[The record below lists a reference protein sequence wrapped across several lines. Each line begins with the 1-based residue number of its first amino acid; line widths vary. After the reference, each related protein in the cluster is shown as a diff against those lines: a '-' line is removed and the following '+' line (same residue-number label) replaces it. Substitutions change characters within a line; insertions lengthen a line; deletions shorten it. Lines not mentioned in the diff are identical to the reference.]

1 VKERFGESIRAKLA
15 AGIATSVLVLFVGG
29 ASYYAVV
36 RATRAAE
43 SVAHTDAVLL
53 ERERLLSVL
62 KDAETGARGYIL
74 TGEEEFLD
82 PYYEA
87 VEQVP
92 RSLDR
97 LRQLTSDNPRQQP
110 RIDTLESVARQSV
123 ELNEQIVRIRR
134 RQGFEEAKRLIESG
148 QSRIVMDHARSL
160 LGEIESEERAV
171 LARRTQTQEEARTVA
186 FLVIALG
193 SLFAFILSLVV
204 NRAIQRD
211 VSDRE
216 HQAALIERQAI
227 QLKEQAGRLSKQL
240 RDSRELADQLTMTNQ
255 HLHAASVATGE
266 ARARAEEALQLVTT
280 AEREQARLAKQNA
293 ALLESTEQGIYGM
306 DMDGICT
313 FINPAGAR
321 MLGYSPAEL
330 IGLQMHAAV
339 HYKRPDGTPYPLGEC
354 PLFTAMQQGRGIHV
368 ANEGLWRKDGTMLPV
383 EYTLA
388 PLMESGELRGS
399 VVAITDISE
408 RVRAEQALRES
419 EERKAAVLRSTMDS
433 IISMDANGCITDF
446 NPAAEEAFGRRREDV
461 IGRSLA
467 ETIIPYRFR
476 TAHREGLA
484 RHLRTG
490 EQRVIGKRL
499 ELPAMRS
506 DGGEFIAELS
516 ITRTE
521 IDGRP
526 FFTGVVRD
534 ISERKRAE
542 AEREQLIRAL
552 ARSNQE
558 LDQFAYVASH
568 DLKAPLRGI
577 ANLSQWIEEDLQG
590 GLQGEGKAQME
601 LLRGRVQRMEAL
613 IDGILQ
619 YSRAGRARAK
629 PETVDTG
636 ALVHDII
643 ELLSPPKEV
652 TILVQPEMPC
662 LQTERVPLQ
671 QVFMNLISNAVKH
684 AGKDDPTIHVAW
696 WDNGTKVEFAISDNG
711 QGIAPQY
718 HERIF
723 GIFQTLE
730 ARDKVEGAGI
740 GLSVVKKIVE
750 AKQGRVW
757 VESEPGK
764 GATFRFEWPKQETA
778 GE

>member
-1 VKERFGESIRAKLA
+1 MKRRFGESLRVKLA
-15 AGIATSVLVLFVGG
+15 AGVATSLLVLLVGA
-29 ASYYAVV
+29 ASYFTVV
-36 RATRAAE
+36 RASRAT
-43 SVAHTDAVLL
+43 SLVAHADEVLL
-53 ERERLLSVL
+53 ERERLLSTL
-62 KDAETGARGYIL
+62 KDAETGARGYVL
-74 TGEEEFLD
+74 TGEETFLD
-82 PYYEA
+82 PYYSA

-92 RSLDR
+92 RSLENLRR
-97 LRQLTSDNPRQQP
+97 LTADHPRQQP

-123 ELNEQIVRIRR
+123 ELNEQIVRFRR
-134 RQGFEEAKRLIESG
+134 RQGFDEAHRLIESG
-148 QSRIVMDHARSL
+148 QSKIVMDHARAL
-160 LGEIESEERAV
+160 LAEIESEERTV
-171 LARRTQTQEEARTVA
+171 LAQRTAAQQAARNLALLVIGAGSIIA
-186 FLVIALG
+186 FL
-193 SLFAFILSLVV
+193 LSLLV
-204 NRAIQRD
+204 NRAIRGD
-211 VSDRE
+211 VLERE
-216 HQAALIERQAI
+216 HQAELIERQAV
-227 QLKEQAGRLSKQL
+227 QLKEQATRLSRQL
-240 RDSRELADQLTMTNQ
+240 RESRDLADQLTMTNQ

-266 ARARAEEALQLVTT
+266 ARARAEDALRQVTT

-293 ALLESTEQGIYGM
+293 ALLESIEQGIYGM

-313 FINPAGAR
+313 FINPSGAK

-330 IGLQMHAAV
+330 IGKQIHAAV
-339 HYKRPDGTPYPLGEC
+339 HYKRPDGSPYPLAEC
-354 PLFTAMQQGRGIHV
+354 PLFAAMQQGRGIHV
-368 ANEGLWRKDGTMLPV
+368 ANEVMWRKDATMIPV

-388 PLMESGELRGS
+388 PLVEGGELRGS

-408 RVRAEQALRES
+408 RMRAERALRES
-419 EERKAAVLRSTMDS
+419 EERKGAVLRSTLDS
-433 IISMDANGCITDF
+433 IIAMDSDGRITEF
-446 NPAAEEAFGRRREDV
+446 NRAAEEAFGRRREDV

-476 TAHREGLA
+476 KGHRDGLE

-490 EQRVIGKRL
+490 EARVIGKRL
-499 ELPAMRS
+499 ELPAMRA
-506 DGGEFIAELS
+506 DGGEFIAEIA

-526 FFTGVVRD
+526 YFTGVVRD
-534 ISERKRAE
+534 ISDRKRAE
-542 AEREQLIRAL
+542 SEREQLIRAL

-577 ANLSQWIEEDLQG
+577 ANLSQWIEEDLG
-590 GLQGEGKAQME
+590 VALDGEGKAQME
-601 LLRGRVQRMEAL
+601 LLRGRVHRMEAL

-619 YSRAGRARAK
+619 YSRAGRTRAK
-629 PETVDTG
+629 PELVDTG
-636 ALVHDII
+636 ALVRDII
-643 ELLSPPKEV
+643 ELMSPPARTK
-652 TILVQPEMPC
+652 INVQPGMPTV
-662 LQTERVPLQ
+662 QSERVPLQ
-671 QVFMNLISNAVKH
+671 QVFLNLIGNAVKH
-684 AGKDDPTIHVAW
+684 AGRPDAEIEIGWRDDDTM
-696 WDNGTKVEFAISDNG
+696 VEFAVQDNG
-711 QGIAPQY
+711 QGIAPQF

-764 GATFRFEWPKQETA
+764 GATFRFEWPKREIM

>member
-1 VKERFGESIRAKLA
+1 MKERFGESIRAKLA

-29 ASYYAVV
+29 ASYYAVM

-62 KDAETGARGYIL
+62 KDAETGARGYVL
-74 TGEEEFLD
+74 TGEEGFLD

-92 RSLDR
+92 RSLDK
-97 LRQLTSDNPRQQP
+97 LRQLTADHPRQQP
-110 RIDTLESVARQSV
+110 LIDTLESVARQSV

-148 QSRIVMDHARSL
+148 QSKIVMDHARSL
-160 LGEIESEERAV
+160 LSGIESEERAV
-171 LARRTQTQEEARTVA
+171 LARRTEAQDEARTLA

-204 NRAIQRD
+204 NRAIHRD

-216 HQAALIERQAI
+216 HQAALIERQSV
-227 QLKEQAGRLSKQL
+227 QLKEQAVRLSKQL

-266 ARARAEEALQLVTT
+266 ARARAEEALRLVTT

-339 HYKRPDGTPYPLGEC
+339 HYKRPDGTPYPLAEC
-354 PLFTAMQQGRGIHV
+354 PLFAAMQQGRGIHV

-388 PLMESGELRGS
+388 PLLESGELRGS

-408 RVRAEQALRES
+408 RVRSERALRES
-419 EERKAAVLRSTMDS
+419 EERKAAVLRSTIDS
-433 IISMDANGCITDF
+433 IIAMDENGCITEF

-490 EQRVIGKRL
+490 NQRVIGKRL

-526 FFTGVVRD
+526 YFTGVVRD

-577 ANLSQWIEEDLQG
+577 ANLSQWIEEDLEG
-590 GLQGEGKAQME
+590 GLKGEGKAQME

-652 TILVQPEMPC
+652 TILVQPGMPC

-696 WDNGTKVEFAISDNG
+696 WDNGTKVEFSVSDNG
-711 QGIAPQY
+711 QGIAPQF